1 MSNYAIIPRLGVY
14 YFAIQ
19 KKTKFVPLFKISR
32 VNGTSPEEFHKL
44 IEQLEIK
51 QKNDTT
57 RKQKQTDPRPNIE
70 GTSSAWRNPDKR
82 NWAVFRRGR
91 VFKKRQT

>member
-19 KKTKFVPLFKISR
+19 KKTKFVPLFKITR
-32 VNGTSPEEFHKL
+32 AKGTSPEEFHKL
-44 IEQLEIK
+44 IEELEIK

-57 RKQKQTDPRPNIE
+57 RKQKQADPRPHIE
-70 GTSSAWRNPDKR
+70 GGGSASGNT
-82 NWAVFRRGR
+82 N
-91 VFKKRQT
+91 

>member
-32 VNGTSPEEFHKL
+32 ANGTSPEEFQEL
-44 IEQLEIK
+44 INIIEITL
-51 QKNDTT
+51 KNDTT
-57 RKQKQTDPRPNIE
+57 QRETKPRNTDSF
-70 GTSSAWRNPDKR
+70 GK
-82 NWAVFRRGR
+82 V
-91 VFKKRQT
+91 

>member
-1 MSNYAIIPRLGVY
+1 MATDGAKKGILQRALQWQILPLNWVMSNYAIIPRLGVY

-32 VNGTSPEEFHKL
+32 ANGTSPEEFHRL

-57 RKQKQTDPRPNIE
+57 RKQKQTDPRPNSL
-70 GTSSAWRNPDKR
+70 G
-82 NWAVFRRGR
+82 
-91 VFKKRQT
+91 

>member
-32 VNGTSPEEFHKL
+32 ANGTSPEEFHKL

-57 RKQKQTDPRPNIE
+57 RKETDPRPNPE
-70 GTSSAWRNPDKR
+70 G
-82 NWAVFRRGR
+82 
-91 VFKKRQT
+91 

>member
-32 VNGTSPEEFHKL
+32 ANGTSLEEFHKL
-44 IEQLEIK
+44 IEQIEIK

-57 RKQKQTDPRPNIE
+57 RKQKQTDPSPNPE
-70 GTSSAWRNPDKR
+70 S
-82 NWAVFRRGR
+82 
-91 VFKKRQT
+91 

>member
-32 VNGTSPEEFHKL
+32 ANGTSPEEFHKL

-57 RKQKQTDPRPNIE
+57 RRETKPRNTDSFGKVRATDNGISE
-70 GTSSAWRNPDKR
+70 S
-82 NWAVFRRGR
+82 
-91 VFKKRQT
+91 

>member
-1 MSNYAIIPRLGVY
+1 LTNYAIIPRLGVY

-32 VNGTSPEEFHKL
+32 ANGTSPEEFHKL

-51 QKNDTT
+51 QKDDTT
-57 RKQKQTDPRPNIE
+57 RRETKPRNTDSFGKVRATDNGISE
-70 GTSSAWRNPDKR
+70 S
-82 NWAVFRRGR
+82 
-91 VFKKRQT
+91 

>member
-19 KKTKFVPLFKISR
+19 KKTKFVPLFKIVR
-32 VNGTSPEEFHKL
+32 ANGTSPEEFHKL

-57 RKQKQTDPRPNIE
+57 QRETKPRNTDSFGKVRATDNGISE
-70 GTSSAWRNPDKR
+70 S
-82 NWAVFRRGR
+82 
-91 VFKKRQT
+91 

>member
-1 MSNYAIIPRLGVY
+1 MNNYAIIPNRGIY
-14 YFAIQ
+14 YFSKR

-32 VNGTSPEEFHKL
+32 ANGTSPEEFHKL

-57 RKQKQTDPRPNIE
+57 RRETKPRNTDSFGKVRATDNGISE
-70 GTSSAWRNPDKR
+70 S
-82 NWAVFRRGR
+82 
-91 VFKKRQT
+91 

>member
-1 MSNYAIIPRLGVY
+1 MAQRKGFCRGRTSQEFYNKIGGMSNYAIIPRLGVY

-32 VNGTSPEEFHKL
+32 ANGTSPEEFHRL

-57 RKQKQTDPRPNIE
+57 RKQKQTDPRPNIL
-70 GTSSAWRNPDKR
+70 G
-82 NWAVFRRGR
+82 
-91 VFKKRQT
+91 